1 LFCATKKLFKK
12 IFKKFV
18 RKILSENIRKI
29 DRKKAIEKLGKE
41 KIKNSKTIFCNKILE
56 EKIERNFLEN
66 FLKRKKD
73 GEPPPP
79 R

>member
-1 LFCATKKLFKK
+1 LCENVL
-12 IFKKFV
+12 

-56 EKIERNFLEN
+56 ERNREEF
-66 FLKRKKD
+66 F
-73 GEPPPP
+73 
-79 R
+79 